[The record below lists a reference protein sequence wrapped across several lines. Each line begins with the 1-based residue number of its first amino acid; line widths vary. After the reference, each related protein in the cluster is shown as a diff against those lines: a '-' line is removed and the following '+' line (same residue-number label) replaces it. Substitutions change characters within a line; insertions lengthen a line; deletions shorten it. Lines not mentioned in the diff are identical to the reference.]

1 MLIEELKNQV
11 LEALKQKDVTGKE
24 LIRTIIT
31 ENKDKIKNSGLEKYN
46 VENPAAMGN
55 FIAKE
60 IMPHLG
66 VPVFKEK
73 INVAG
78 KKRTLYSLTQNQKR
92 VLVK

>member
-1 MLIEELKNQV
+1 MLIEELKAQV
-11 LEALKQKDVTGKE
+11 LEALKVKDLTGKE

-31 ENKDKIKNSGLEKYN
+31 ENKEKIKNSGIEKYN

-60 IMPHLG
+60 IMPNLG

-78 KKRTLYSLTQNQKR
+78 KKRTLYSLNQSAKR